1 MTETPSAETDDTVAE
16 LSPLPLSSDLLDSQ
30 PLVETQ
36 TTTVDNLETAE
47 QETTEETDASENIRS
62 SASDGRRYPVRER
75 RQPQPYWTA
84 NVCLTDPLTLEEALG
99 SPQHDDWKLALQEEV
114 SSLSEQ
120 DVFDVVDRT
129 PEMKTLP
136 CKWVFKVKY
145 DQDGNIQRFK
155 ARLVAKGFKQIAGID
170 FGETIAPVAKQS
182 TLRLLWT
189 LAAKRDWE
197 VENID
202 IKTAFLNGD
211 LDEEIYM
218 DMPPGFN

>member
-1 MTETPSAETDDTVAE
+1 
-16 LSPLPLSSDLLDSQ
+16 
-30 PLVETQ
+30 
-36 TTTVDNLETAE
+36 
-47 QETTEETDASENIRS
+47 
-62 SASDGRRYPVRER
+62 
-75 RQPQPYWTA
+75 
-84 NVCLTDPLTLEEALG
+84 
-99 SPQHDDWKLALQEEV
+99 
-114 SSLSEQ
+114 
-120 DVFDVVDRT
+120 
-129 PEMKTLP
+129 MKTLP

-145 DQDGNIQRFK
+145 DQAGDIQRFK

-170 FGETIAPVAKQS
+170 FGETFAPVAKQS

-218 DMPPGFN
+218 DMPPGFELSGEGVE